1 MTGKRRKIIKVL
13 PLQVSGERAGQRDR
27 RKKLLPLE
35 LLIKINMAKKKKIKE
50 VLYFPL
56 VSISTYIRSYKS
68 IDLMS

>member
-56 VSISTYIRSYKS
+56 VSISTHSRSYKS